1 MNRTALSVILGASL
15 MTLAACETMS
25 GKTTAQTTDD
35 ATLTASVQGKLSDEK
50 LPNFSRINVDTQRR
64 IVTLNGVVG
73 SVGEKSR
80 AEDLARR
87 VSGVRRV
94 NNNLQ
99 IQSLAD
105 NVDTPIDT
113 QEADKETT
121 TEEDGGQSPH
131 VLAIKGEVLRI
142 EGDIYV
148 VKGEEGKEVRL
159 HTDQTT
165 QKTGDINQGDRIEGQ
180 INEKNH
186 ALSIRSAP
194 TTDRR
199 NEHTVD
205 QLCSEKTQPKHQ
217 PGDRADECK

>member
-1 MNRTALSVILGASL
+1 MNRTALSVIFGASL

-35 ATLTASVQGKLSDEK
+35 ATLTASVQGNLSDEK
-50 LPNFSRINVDTQRR
+50 LPSFSRININTERR
-64 IVTLNGVVG
+64 IVTLTGVVG

-80 AEDLARR
+80 AEELARR

-105 NVDTPIDT
+105 NMNTPMET

-121 TEEDGGQSPH
+121 TEEDAGQSPH

-180 INEKNH
+180 INEENH

-205 QLCSEKTQPKHQ
+205 QLCSEITKSKHQ
-217 PGDRADECK
+217 RGDRADECK

>member
-35 ATLTASVQGKLSDEK
+35 ATLTASVQGNLSDEK
-50 LPNFSRINVDTQRR
+50 LPNFSRININTERR
-64 IVTLNGVVG
+64 IVTLTGVVG

-80 AEDLARR
+80 AEELARR

-105 NVDTPIDT
+105 NMNTPVET

-121 TEEDGGQSPH
+121 TEEDAGQSPH

-180 INEKNH
+180 INEENH

-205 QLCSEKTQPKHQ
+205 QLCSEITKSKNQ

>member
-1 MNRTALSVILGASL
+1 MNGTAVSVILGVSL
-15 MTLAACETMS
+15 MTLTACETLT
-25 GKTTAQTTDD
+25 GKTTAQITDD

-50 LPNFSRINVDTQRR
+50 LPNFSRINVDTERR

-73 SVGEKSR
+73 SVREKSQ
-80 AEDLARR
+80 AEEIARR
-87 VSGVRRV
+87 VSGIRRV

-105 NVDTPIDT
+105 TVNTPIET

-121 TEEDGGQSPH
+121 TEQDGFQSPH
-131 VLAIKGEVLRI
+131 ILAIKGEVLRI
-142 EGDIYV
+142 EGDVYV
-148 VKGEEGKEVRL
+148 VKEEEGKEVRL

-165 QKTGDINQGDRIEGQ
+165 KMTGDVNQGDRIEGQ
-180 INEKNH
+180 INEENH
-186 ALSIRSAP
+186 ALSIRSSP

-205 QLCSEKTQPKHQ
+205 QLCSEKTPTKHQ
-217 PGDRADECK
+217 PGGRADECK